1 MATLA
6 RRASRVGWQMVLSRP
21 DSTAKTLRKKKSMRI
36 GNTYTEGRDD
46 DTNHFLLHGR
56 LRDVRKDRYDIELP
70 R

>member
-1 MATLA
+1 
-6 RRASRVGWQMVLSRP
+6 MVLSRP